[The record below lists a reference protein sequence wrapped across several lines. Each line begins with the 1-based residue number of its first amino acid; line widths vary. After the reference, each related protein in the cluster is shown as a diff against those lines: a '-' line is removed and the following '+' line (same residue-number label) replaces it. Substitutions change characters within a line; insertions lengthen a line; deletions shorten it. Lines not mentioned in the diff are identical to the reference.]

1 MPETRAS
8 NPTQRARHF
17 LLRICPVGTWGRSS
31 GECGQG
37 VERRG
42 VGLRELRRPWTQG
55 MSQEDSEH
63 GHNRDGEPLSTPPDG
78 RRFAP
83 PMRSLSAS
91 KEARFDIDSDDLDD
105 SLAMPDPRFVPSI
118 SNGFPSSLNRSTP
131 EGATQ
136 RTSFDLIGHG
146 VRQLSQSL
154 PPSWD
159 AEQLPDWLKRG
170 AGVFEGTVNMANSIL
185 GAGIVGLPYSMRESG
200 FVAGLAL
207 LVGIALLTD
216 WTIRLIVLNAKL
228 SGRGTYIEIMG
239 HCFGQRGRIA
249 VSIFQFVFAFGGM
262 CAFCVVVGDTI
273 PNVLSSVLPFLRG
286 TIFSSRRFVIFV
298 CTMAISYPLSLHR
311 NIEKLS
317 KASAVALLSMV
328 FIILAVIVRGPA
340 MPPELKGDPS
350 LRLSIVHPSNLIRSV
365 SVISFAFVCHH
376 NSLLIYGS
384 LKEPSMDKFRMVTH
398 YSTFISTIA
407 AVSMSIAGY
416 WFFED
421 KTLSNILNNFPNTDV
436 IVNIARFC
444 FGLNMFTT
452 LPLECFVCREVLE
465 TYFFHGQ
472 YEYRRHLIL
481 TTSLVVS
488 AMAISLL
495 TCDLGIVLEIT
506 GGLSATALAFFFPSV
521 CYLKLSHDAKQ
532 IERSALYFSVP
543 SQEHQHDAAED
554 GHEPV
559 MAENISL
566 PLRPGA
572 NAAMRQPQ
580 QEFKWW
586 ESTQLLSVCC
596 AIFGAL
602 VLIVSVSTTLGDTWS
617 GRKSAVQQCHW

>member
-1 MPETRAS
+1 
-8 NPTQRARHF
+8 
-17 LLRICPVGTWGRSS
+17 
-31 GECGQG
+31 
-37 VERRG
+37 
-42 VGLRELRRPWTQG
+42 
-55 MSQEDSEH
+55 
-63 GHNRDGEPLSTPPDG
+63 
-78 RRFAP
+78 
-83 PMRSLSAS
+83 
-91 KEARFDIDSDDLDD
+91 
-105 SLAMPDPRFVPSI
+105 
-118 SNGFPSSLNRSTP
+118 
-131 EGATQ
+131 
-136 RTSFDLIGHG
+136 
-146 VRQLSQSL
+146 
-154 PPSWD
+154 
-159 AEQLPDWLKRG
+159 
-170 AGVFEGTVNMANSIL
+170 
-185 GAGIVGLPYSMRESG
+185 
-200 FVAGLAL
+200 
-207 LVGIALLTD
+207 
-216 WTIRLIVLNAKL
+216 
-228 SGRGTYIEIMG
+228 
-239 HCFGQRGRIA
+239 
-249 VSIFQFVFAFGGM
+249 
-262 CAFCVVVGDTI
+262 
-273 PNVLSSVLPFLRG
+273 
-286 TIFSSRRFVIFV
+286 
-298 CTMAISYPLSLHR
+298 MAISYPLSLHR

-350 LRLSIVHPSNLIRSV
+350 LRLTIVHPSNLIRSV

-543 SQEHQHDAAED
+543 SQENQNEAVED

-572 NAAMRQPQ
+572 DAAMRQPQ
-580 QEFKWW
+580 QQFKWW
-586 ESTQLLSVCC
+586 ESTQLLSICC
-596 AIFGAL
+596 AVFGAL

-617 GRKSAVQQCHW
+617 GRKGAVQQCHW

>member
-1 MPETRAS
+1 
-8 NPTQRARHF
+8 
-17 LLRICPVGTWGRSS
+17 
-31 GECGQG
+31 
-37 VERRG
+37 
-42 VGLRELRRPWTQG
+42 
-55 MSQEDSEH
+55 
-63 GHNRDGEPLSTPPDG
+63 
-78 RRFAP
+78 
-83 PMRSLSAS
+83 MRSLSAS

-543 SQEHQHDAAED
+543 SQENQNEAAED

-572 NAAMRQPQ
+572 HAAMRQPQ

-586 ESTQLLSVCC
+586 ESTQLLSICC
-596 AIFGAL
+596 AVFGAL

-617 GRKSAVQQCHW
+617 GRKGAVQQCHW

>member
-1 MPETRAS
+1 
-8 NPTQRARHF
+8 
-17 LLRICPVGTWGRSS
+17 
-31 GECGQG
+31 
-37 VERRG
+37 
-42 VGLRELRRPWTQG
+42 
-55 MSQEDSEH
+55 MSQEHSAH
-63 GHNRDGEPLSTPPDG
+63 GHDFDGKPLSTPPDG

-118 SNGFPSSLNRSTP
+118 SNVSSSTTDRNTP
-131 EGATQ
+131 EAATS
-136 RTSFDLIGHG
+136 RTSLDLIGQG

-159 AEQLPDWLKRG
+159 AEQLPDWLRRG

-228 SGRGTYIEIMG
+228 SGRGTYIDIMG

-262 CAFCVVVGDTI
+262 CAFCVVVGDSI

-350 LRLSIVHPSNLIRSV
+350 LRLSFVHPSNLIRSV

-416 WFFED
+416 WSFED
-421 KTLSNILNNFPNTDV
+421 KTLSNILNNFPNTDT
-436 IVNIARFC
+436 IVNVARFC
-444 FGLNMFTT
+444 FGLNMFST

-465 TYFFHGQ
+465 TYFFQGQ
-472 YEYRRHLIL
+472 YEYRRHIVL

-521 CYLKLSHDAKQ
+521 CYLKLSHEAKQ

-543 SQEHQHDAAED
+543 SQESQAEAAED

-586 ESTQLLSVCC
+586 ESTQLLSMCC

-602 VLIVSVSTTLGDTWS
+602 VLVVSVSTTLGDTWS
-617 GRKSAVQQCHW
+617 GRKGAVQQCHW

>member
-1 MPETRAS
+1 
-8 NPTQRARHF
+8 
-17 LLRICPVGTWGRSS
+17 
-31 GECGQG
+31 
-37 VERRG
+37 
-42 VGLRELRRPWTQG
+42 
-55 MSQEDSEH
+55 MSQEDSAH
-63 GHNRDGEPLSTPPDG
+63 GHNRDGGPLSTPPDG

-105 SLAMPDPRFVPSI
+105 SLAMPDPRFVPSM
-118 SNGFPSSLNRSTP
+118 SNGFPYEMNRNTP
-131 EGATQ
+131 EAAAQ
-136 RTSFDLIGHG
+136 RTSLDLIGQG

-249 VSIFQFVFAFGGM
+249 VSLFQFVFAFGGM

-350 LRLSIVHPSNLIRSV
+350 LRLTIVHPSNLIRSV

-398 YSTFISTIA
+398 YSTFISTTA

-543 SQEHQHDAAED
+543 SQENQNEAVED

-572 NAAMRQPQ
+572 HAAMRQPQ

-617 GRKSAVQQCHW
+617 GRKGAVQQCHW